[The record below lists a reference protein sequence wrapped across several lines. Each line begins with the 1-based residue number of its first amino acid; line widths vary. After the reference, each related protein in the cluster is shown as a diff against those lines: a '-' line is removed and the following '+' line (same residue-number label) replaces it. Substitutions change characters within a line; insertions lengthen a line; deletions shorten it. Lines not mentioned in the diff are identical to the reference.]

1 MKKNLFLIVAII
13 VLLSGVTLFIYSSK
27 QDLVYYITV
36 EELVKNKDKFLLKS
50 VKLAGKI
57 EDIEYNEDNKNYLFQ
72 FYDGIS
78 KINVVYEGVL
88 PPAAKNKVEALVD
101 GKLINLETFKAYK
114 IIPRCPSR
122 YKSKIQ

>member
-13 VLLSGVTLFIYSSK
+13 ILLAGISLFIYSSK

-36 EELVKNKDKFLLKS
+36 TELITNKNKFLLKN

-57 EDIEYNEDNKNYLFQ
+57 DNIEYNSNNKNYLFQ

-78 KINVVYEGVL
+78 KINVVYSGVL
-88 PPAAKNKVEALVD
+88 PPAVKNKVEALVD
-101 GKLINLETFKAYK
+101 GKLINMETFEANK

-122 YKSKIQ
+122 YKSKIR